1 VAVVAQTTLTSK
13 PWQTRAIPNTNPLLD
28 QKTFSTKLIG
38 WYSQERAHLP
48 VPGRNSDDPYAIW
61 VAEIMLQQ
69 TQIATVRPFYKR
81 WMSRFPT
88 IVSLSLASQDQVLK
102 RWEGLGYYSRARN
115 LHAAAK
121 AVMKDYAGELP
132 QSSSELMKLPGIGP
146 YTAAAIASFAYGES
160 IPLIDGNVIRV
171 VSRLIRLSEDSTKIS
186 SKTRITELL
195 QTLIPGDQAG
205 SFNQAA
211 MDLGRS
217 ICLPKNPG
225 CHACPVSGQC
235 AAYVVGDMD
244 VYPVKPIKRKIPSY
258 DIVIGLIR
266 KGDRVLIQKRPAKG
280 LLGGL
285 WEFPG
290 GKIEQGESDKDALLR
305 EIKEETALDVNMGEK
320 IGTIKHAYTHFKIN
334 LAAYYCDW
342 LDGDPQTLA
351 ATENTWA
358 KPENFQDYAFPKANL
373 KILNLIDL

>member
-13 PWQTRAIPNTNPLLD
+13 PWQIRAIPNTNPLLD
-28 QKTFSTKLIG
+28 QKTFSTALLA
-38 WYSQERAHLP
+38 WYSKERAHLP
-48 VPGRNSDDPYAIW
+48 VPGRNSDEPYAIW

-88 IVSLSLASQDQVLK
+88 IESLSLASQDQVLK
-102 RWEGLGYYSRARN
+102 IWEGLGYYSRARN
-115 LHAAAK
+115 LHTAAK
-121 AVMKDYAGELP
+121 AVMKDFSGELP

-171 VSRLIRLSEDSTKIS
+171 VSRLIRLSVDSTKTA

-195 QTLIPGDQAG
+195 RTLIPGDQAG
-205 SFNQAA
+205 SFNQAI

-217 ICLPKNPG
+217 ICLPKNPV
-225 CHACPVSGQC
+225 CHTCPASDQC
-235 AAYVVGDMD
+235 AAYRVGDMD
-244 VYPVKPIKRKIPSY
+244 AYPVKPIKQKIPNY

-266 KGDRVLIQKRPAKG
+266 KGDRILIQKRPAKG

-290 GKIEQGESDKDALLR
+290 GKIERGESDKDALLR
-305 EIKEETALDVNMGEK
+305 EIKEETDLDVNMGEK